1 MTSLYL
7 RQKVFSWKD
16 RFSVKG
22 EDGSDRYWVEGEFFS
37 LGKKLHVYDMTG
49 VELAFIRQKTMSFRP
64 RFYVYVQGVQVAEVV
79 REFALRPRYTIQGL
93 DWEVQ
98 GDFWGH
104 NYEILCR
111 GRSVVR
117 VEKAWMS
124 WGDSYR
130 IDVLDNRDE
139 VNALAV
145 ALAIDAVL
153 AQETAAASAAN

>member
-16 RFSVKG
+16 RFTVKG
-22 EDGSDRYWVEGEFFS
+22 EDGSDRYWVEGEFLS
-37 LGKKLHVYDMTG
+37 IGKKLHVHDMTG
-49 VELAFIRQKTMSFRP
+49 VEVAFIRQKVWSFRP
-64 RFYVYVQGVQVAEVV
+64 RFYVDVQGVEVAEIV

-93 DWEVQ
+93 GWEVQ

-104 NYEILCR
+104 NYEITSQ

-117 VEKAWMS
+117 VQKAWMS

-130 IDVLDNRDE
+130 IDILDNRDE
-139 VNALAV
+139 INALAV
-145 ALAIDAVL
+145 VLAIDAVL
-153 AQETAAASAAN
+153 SQETAAASAAN